1 MSETADELAPL
12 PVEGPA
18 SLSAVKLRL
27 QIDEGDHVDDVELTD
42 VVDAVN
48 AWLRGDEETGRYA
61 LPIVSRFRGKEAWS
75 KNVTLGANMLCGR
88 LWRRRGTPG
97 GVEVFGDAGFT
108 FVRRNDPDVAMLLEL
123 GDQAR
128 PAVG

>member
-27 QIDEGDHVDDVELTD
+27 KLEDDVDDVELGD

-61 LPIVSRFRGKEAWS
+61 LPIVSRFRGKDEWS
-75 KNVTLGANMLCGR
+75 KSVTLGANMLCGR

-97 GVEVFGDAGFT
+97 GVEVFGEAGFA
-108 FVRRNDPDVAMLLEL
+108 FVRRSDPDVAMLLEL

-128 PAVG
+128 PSVG